1 MLVVFL
7 SAAADDTGEIV
18 IGMEGWEFAPDVVT
32 IPVGATVTWLNDD
45 DTTHDLA
52 FPGEHVGLPTTA
64 KPHKVRQT
72 ETYAVTFDLPGT
84 YEYVCKRHLDYDMK
98 GSVIVE

>member
-1 MLVVFL
+1 M
-7 SAAADDTGEIV
+7 TEIKATD
-18 IGMEGWEFAPDVVT
+18 FAWRKNPHR
-32 IPVGATVTWLNDD
+32 PQLNDD